1 MSKYP
6 IRKLAVCGRARSGKD
21 TIANYLEETYAF
33 TKFAFAD
40 DMKQLLHRL
49 FPHISDSPKPRRA
62 YQVFGEGLRQLDLP
76 GANHVWIDACM
87 RKVNAHIWWHS
98 DVDNRGANVVITDL
112 RMQLELDY
120 LRANGFTIIRVT
132 APDED
137 RIARAI
143 AAGDDFTVHDLTH
156 ETELSIDS
164 FEVDH
169 EVHNDGTVDDLKAQ
183 IDDILAQI
191 NGLK

>member
-6 IRKLAVCGRARSGKD
+6 IRKLAICGRARSGKD
-21 TIANYLEETYAF
+21 TVANYLEETFAF

-40 DMKQLLHRL
+40 DMKHLLHKL
-49 FPHISDSPKPRRA
+49 FPHISDQPKPRRA
-62 YQVFGEGLRQLDLP
+62 YQVFGEGLRNLDLP
-76 GANHVWIDACM
+76 GADHVWIDACM

-98 DVDNRGANVVITDL
+98 EVDNRGANVVITDL

-120 LRANGFTIIRVT
+120 LRKNGFTIIRVT
-132 APDED
+132 APDEG

-156 ETELSIDS
+156 ETELAIDS
-164 FEVDH
+164 FTVDY
-169 EVHNDGTVDDLKAQ
+169 EIHNDGSIDDLKRK
-183 IDDILAQI
+183 IDEIMEAI
-191 NGLK
+191 G